1 MGVIHGPLDLE
12 MIRNI
17 DENRA
22 SANECFSHAG
32 AIKIAG
38 IDGKVANMKDQLLEN
53 YRNGD
58 EKAKLAIDTL
68 IMTVAMEIAG
78 LDVVCKNEI
87 EGLVLTGS
95 IGSAIEPFN
104 FADEINKYF
113 KNKYPLKIIS
123 KDSGAIGAA
132 QIAMD
137 VYNGE
142 KEILGIEVNI

>member
-1 MGVIHGPLDLE
+1 MKAEDVKI
-12 MIRNI
+12 IVA
-17 DENRA
+17 DE
-22 SANECFSHAG
+22 SHIG
-32 AIKIAG
+32 Y
-38 IDGKVANMKDQLLEN
+38 VHQLLEN

-87 EGLVLTGS
+87 EGIVLTGS
-95 IGSAIEPFN
+95 IGSATEPFN
-104 FADEINKYF
+104 FGDEINKYF
-113 KNKYPLKIIS
+113 KNKYPLEIIS

-142 KEILGIEVNI
+142 KEIL